1 MFKPKIIKNSLAVNY
16 AMPSLEASGLQEGI
30 EEKTP
35 KVDPEA
41 IEREAYE
48 TGYTAGEKAGFEMGL
63 KKAAVLSGQLQ
74 KLCEEVTTVKEKTL
88 SELEPQIL
96 LLTITMARKIVQEE
110 LSLRPEIIDH
120 LIKEGLN
127 KISKTE
133 PITIK
138 LSRSLYDRVVQEKE
152 AYTSEHE
159 DLLFELD
166 TSLSGGGAVI
176 CSPAEEIPIDL
187 DFQLATL
194 VEELR
199 TTAHHD

>member
-1 MFKPKIIKNSLAVNY
+1 LFKPKIIKNSLAVNY

-74 KLCEEVTTVKEKTL
+74 KLCEEVNTVKEKTL